1 MLNDKEIE
9 IINKLKSV
17 VDLYKNSDN
26 ELDKILFIENQD
38 VLNLIVKLQNEI
50 KNSVSKDIIRDK
62 INERQFELQQE
73 YEDFEGD
80 IRLET
85 LQELYYM

>member
-17 VDLYKNSDN
+17 IDLYKNSDN
-26 ELDKILFIENQD
+26 ELDKMIFMENQD
-38 VLNLIVKLQNEI
+38 ILNLIVKLQNEI

-80 IRLET
+80 TRLET

>member
-80 IRLET
+80 IKLET